1 MTHDTSVSRRDFLRT
16 SAAAGAAAAAIPV
29 LADEEEP
36 TTQPDQPIELVPKR
50 KLGKTGVEVS
60 ILGVGAAVKPTPR
73 YLNIMH
79 SVGIRYIDTAKLYLD
94 GESERTIA
102 DWLEQNGRRKEY
114 FVVTKDQPKSPDE
127 WIKMLDE
134 RMEALKTDCLDLFL
148 LHGFGDKD
156 YNGPEGVKWF
166 TDKDWV
172 KAADQMRKSGKV
184 RFLGCSS
191 HASPIEL
198 RTEVLNAA
206 AAKGSWVDAIMVA
219 TNPTLMRDN
228 KDFNRAVD
236 ACHQAGVGLISMKE
250 TYFGADTI
258 EGIVPEF
265 KKRGLSRVAAVLTTM
280 WTDGRFACVCSHMDN
295 IKYLKENAD
304 TAKQFTP
311 LTADELAAVDRML
324 RRCQPTLCVAC
335 DGSCQR
341 AAGTRADL
349 NAIARYVT
357 YAEQNGQLREA
368 RGLFA
373 ALPPEARDWAGANL
387 HAASHACKSRLD
399 FERIL
404 AKAKE
409 LLA

>member
-1 MTHDTSVSRRDFLRT
+1 MNHDTSVSRRDFLRAG
-16 SAAAGAAAAAIPV
+16 AAAGAAAATIPA
-29 LADEEEP
+29 LAAEDEP
-36 TTQPDQPIELVPKR
+36 TTQPDRPIELVPKR
-50 KLGKTGVEVS
+50 KLGKTGVEIS
-60 ILGVGAAVKPTPR
+60 ILGVGGGVPLNTR
-73 YLNIMH
+73 YLNTVH
-79 SVGIRYIDTAKLYLD
+79 SMGIRYIDTAKLYAE
-94 GESERTIA
+94 GGSERAVA
-102 DWLEQNGRRKEY
+102 DWLQETGRRKDY

-134 RMEALKTDCLDLFL
+134 RREALKTDCVDLFF
-148 LHGFGDKD
+148 LHGFASEE
-156 YNGPEGVKWF
+156 YNGPDGVKWL
-166 TDKDWV
+166 TDKEWV

-184 RFLGCSS
+184 RFLGFST
-191 HASPIEL
+191 HASPIEV
-198 RTEVLNAA
+198 RTDALNGAA
-206 AAKGSWVDAIMVA
+206 AQGSWVDAIMVA

-228 KDFNRAVD
+228 KNFNRAVD

-258 EGIVPEF
+258 EGVVPEF
-265 KKRGLSRVAAVLTTM
+265 KKKGLSRVAAVLTTM
-280 WTDGRFACVCSHMDN
+280 WSDERFACICSHMDN

-304 TAKQFTP
+304 TAKSFKP
-311 LTADELAAVDRML
+311 LTADELAAADRML

-341 AAGTRADL
+341 AAGTKADL

-368 RGLFA
+368 RKLFA
-373 ALPPEARDWAGANL
+373 ALPPDARDWTGADL